1 MHPGLVRLRATATAS
16 VIRHDSP
23 MQGASAQARSS
34 VLVPSRWQPF
44 RQASRCIVNARRDS
58 AASGDRAPRE
68 AGVSGWLSSAGRQ
81 AARAARFQYLNR
93 GSCSSAAHQRAASSG
108 ARLIAEQRRRSR
120 PTRSRPPRRR
130 RSAGRGR
137 RSHAGRCAVRGPRP
151 RSAPAHRRLPCPRRA
166 RRARPRRAPSRSTR
180 RPARGRSRST
190 ARPAGWPCRH
200 ARRAAGSRVRCP

>member
-1 MHPGLVRLRATATAS
+1 MAFASSAGPGT
-16 VIRHDSP
+16 D
-23 MQGASAQARSS
+23 
-34 VLVPSRWQPF
+34 
-44 RQASRCIVNARRDS
+44 ASRLGTVACDSDGRALPLATLPARIEVHRQRTPWTVL
-58 AASGDRAPRE
+58 ASGGRAPRE
-68 AGVSGWLSSAGRQ
+68 AGVSGWLSSAGEQ

-93 GSCSSAAHQRAASSG
+93 GSCSSAAHQREASSG

-120 PTRSRPPRRR
+120 PTRGRPPRRR

-151 RSAPAHRRLPCPRRA
+151 RSAPAHRRLPCPLRA

-190 ARPAGWPCRH
+190 ARPAGWPCRR